1 MREKKPNKDF
11 DGVFYKYHYDDVEI
25 NPLIHY
31 ALYGIDE
38 NRQIKVANEDLANFN
53 DLNKTNILF
62 VLHEKNRNYWR
73 HRLYQS
79 GYYKQLG

>member
-1 MREKKPNKDF
+1 MGYF
-11 DGVFYKYHYDDVEI
+11 I
-25 NPLIHY
+25 NITMMMWRLTLIHY

-62 VLHEKNRNYWR
+62 VLHEK
-73 HRLYQS
+73 
-79 GYYKQLG
+79 

>member
-1 MREKKPNKDF
+1 M
-11 DGVFYKYHYDDVEI
+11 EI

-62 VLHEKNRNYWR
+62 VLHEKIGTIGGTG
-73 HRLYQS
+73 LYQS